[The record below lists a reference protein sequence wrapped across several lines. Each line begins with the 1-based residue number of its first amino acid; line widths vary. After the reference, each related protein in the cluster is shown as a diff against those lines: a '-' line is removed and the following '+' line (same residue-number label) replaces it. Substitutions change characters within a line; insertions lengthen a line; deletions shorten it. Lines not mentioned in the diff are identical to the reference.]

1 MATIRRPRSVPPDLF
16 DDPWAL
22 EWPGLEVVEE
32 HLSGAGWHAGEDALL
47 GVLAGAAEREGDVL
61 VVGVADND
69 LDRAVLEPDDVLEGE
84 QQVAN
89 VGGELLVGLAEGR
102 RARRARL
109 NDRPG

>member
-1 MATIRRPRSVPPDLF
+1 MATIRPRGLF
-16 DDPWAL
+16 DDPPAL

-47 GVLAGAAEREGDVL
+47 DVLAGAAEREGDVP
-61 VVGVADND
+61 VVGGADHE
-69 LDRAVLEPDDVLEGE
+69 LDRAVVELDDVLEGE
-84 QQVAN
+84 RQLAN